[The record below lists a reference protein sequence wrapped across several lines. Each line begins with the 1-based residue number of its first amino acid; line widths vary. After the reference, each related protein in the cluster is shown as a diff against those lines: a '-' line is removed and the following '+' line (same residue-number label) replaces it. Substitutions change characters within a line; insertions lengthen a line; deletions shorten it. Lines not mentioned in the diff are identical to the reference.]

1 MREKVTQKQQKTL
14 CVSDLSYR
22 ERKIPNSECSRGL
35 NKCPVS
41 KTMTIQAFLMPK
53 LLELRKDFK
62 EAMAESLAAR
72 GHGADQFRVSAG
84 EAEKLSD
91 VTTHHP

>member
-1 MREKVTQKQQKTL
+1 
-14 CVSDLSYR
+14 
-22 ERKIPNSECSRGL
+22 
-35 NKCPVS
+35 
-41 KTMTIQAFLMPK
+41 MTIQAFLMPK

-62 EAMAESLAAR
+62 EAMAESLTAR
-72 GHGADQFRVSAG
+72 GHGADGLRVSAG